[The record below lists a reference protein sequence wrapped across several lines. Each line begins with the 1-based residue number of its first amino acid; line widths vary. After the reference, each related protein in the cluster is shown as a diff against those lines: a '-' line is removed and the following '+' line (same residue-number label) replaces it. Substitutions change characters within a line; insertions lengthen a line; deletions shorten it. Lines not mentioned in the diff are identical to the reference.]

1 MAYVLGGTGVVLVAG
16 GVVAHFLAVSAQS
29 DREAHCKT
37 IASPGLSP
45 AYARTLISAAS
56 RGELA
61 ARIRSIVA
69 GANGRTSV
77 RRGSAAL
84 RTARAGFDWICP
96 FSNAR

>member
-1 MAYVLGGTGVVLVAG
+1 L
-16 GVVAHFLAVSAQS
+16 S
-29 DREAHCKT
+29 DRRGDNE
-37 IASPGLSP
+37 
-45 AYARTLISAAS
+45 RFAATMPPVEDAA
-56 RGELA
+56 ELA

>member
-1 MAYVLGGTGVVLVAG
+1 VRRRLRVLLLAERDRALDEERLLADVAP
-16 GVVAHFLAVSAQS
+16 LERQ
-29 DREAHCKT
+29 RP
-37 IASPGLSP
+37 PGLSP
-45 AYARTLISAAS
+45 AYARRLISVAS

-69 GANGRTSV
+69 GASGRTSV
-77 RRGSAAL
+77 RRGSVAL